1 MKAIAPEAVL
11 VDEQGNSQPIKA
23 LNGAFAI
30 DLPGAVCTQRIG
42 CFIGGAPRLLVE
54 QGASGGRQ
62 ALGAV
67 STKAGTPK
75 PERKPLPAWKSRLLD
90 D

>member
-1 MKAIAPEAVL
+1 M
-11 VDEQGNSQPIKA
+11 DEQGNTQPVKA
-23 LNGAFAI
+23 LNGAITI

-54 QGASGGRQ
+54 QGPSGGRQ
-62 ALGAV
+62 ALGTV
-67 STKAGTPK
+67 PTRLSTPK
-75 PERKPLPAWKSRLLD
+75 PDRRPLPAWKSRLLD